1 MASLNLYTFNNTDR
15 IGSDSTDQTQDNVSN
30 IKYAN
35 HTLTDHFSKFLSDDH
50 VNFATQQPTLSFNG
64 LANGNGISGNLVES
78 ESSLLLKTEQERPL
92 EKLQL
97 FQRPFHT
104 VPYLGRGSV
113 DPGLESQLQQGEM
126 ATDKK
131 SVSTVMEK
139 SFAAYSL
146 YPTDDKMEN
155 RVKDASH
162 TVEEAAMD
170 GWVRGGSATREMSAD
185 EFMKQNNRPS
195 GMF

>member
-64 LANGNGISGNLVES
+64 LTNGNGIGGNLVES

-97 FQRPFHT
+97 FQRPLSHC
-104 VPYLGRGSV
+104 
-113 DPGLESQLQQGEM
+113 
-126 ATDKK
+126 
-131 SVSTVMEK
+131 
-139 SFAAYSL
+139 SL
-146 YPTDDKMEN
+146 FRK
-155 RVKDASH
+155 R
-162 TVEEAAMD
+162 
-170 GWVRGGSATREMSAD
+170 
-185 EFMKQNNRPS
+185 
-195 GMF
+195 

>member
-113 DPGLESQLQQGEM
+113 DPGLESQLQQGEL
-126 ATDKK
+126 AGDKK
-131 SVSTVMEK
+131 SVSTI
-139 SFAAYSL
+139 
-146 YPTDDKMEN
+146 MEN
-155 RVKDASH
+155 LLLIILCILL
-162 TVEEAAMD
+162 M
-170 GWVRGGSATREMSAD
+170 TRWKTES
-185 EFMKQNNRPS
+185 RTPHR
-195 GMF
+195 